1 MSAETLEI
9 IRAISQVAANAYDG
23 SHNEKYS
30 ADGEAKKIGLKREE
44 GDPILDYRVMD
55 GFGVKFAGNKLVIT
69 YQSEVMLKD
78 VYSGNFES
86 EVEQMIENVASYLK
100 KEYRKLTGNS
110 LTLTPDGDVGAIV
123 QNTSRVRTWVQSS
136 KQYVIGNISDASPV
150 GEDLDRKLDKDFRS
164 FLELGGFKGKRPQN
178 DKRKEPTPGQPVF
191 REKGV
196 FARET
201 INSKYVKEK

>member
-9 IRAISQVAANAYDG
+9 IRAISQAAANVYDG
-23 SHNEKYS
+23 AHDERYTS
-30 ADGEAKKIGLKREE
+30 DGEAKKIGLKREE
-44 GDPILDYRVMD
+44 GDPILNHRIMD
-55 GFGVKFAGNKLVIT
+55 GFGVKFSGNKLVIT
-69 YQSEVMLKD
+69 YQSEALLKD
-78 VYSGNFES
+78 VYAGNFES

-123 QNTSRVRTWVQSS
+123 QNTSRVRTWVQAS
-136 KQYVIGNISDASPV
+136 KQYKIGNIGDVSPV
-150 GEDLDRKLDKDFRS
+150 GEDFDRKLDKDFRS

-178 DKRKEPTPGQPVF
+178 DKRKDPTPGQPVF
-191 REKGV
+191 KDKGV
-196 FARET
+196 HARET